1 MLVDAGKFMVNVED
15 VVLCSIDKK
24 PLAAGLVNPS
34 FEVLV
39 GKELV
44 GPNNLSCG
52 YKVSNKFRANIP
64 ILWENHGIFFSNN

>member
-1 MLVDAGKFMVNVED
+1 MLFCAQSTKTT
-15 VVLCSIDKK
+15 SSR
-24 PLAAGLVNPS
+24 ALVPS
-34 FEVLV
+34 SEVLV

-64 ILWENHGIFFSNN
+64 ILWENHGKMFEQLKENHGKDGFLV